1 MDYSQLVAILKF
13 EYPRRRQIFDES
25 IKLIQKTNNPD
36 VLHLRYSDIE
46 DFINWA
52 FDMKQ
57 KGLPITIQESESE
70 MRMKLP
76 RFFNY
81 HCVRIAHYIFEQS
94 PQKKQFRLLSDLLIS
109 LREADNKEDAHIE
122 ISELI
127 NKCIIKQ

>member
-1 MDYSQLVAILKF
+1 MDYSQLAAILKF

-36 VLHLRYSDIE
+36 VLHRRYSDIE
-46 DFINWA
+46 DFINWV

-76 RFFNY
+76 LFFNY

-94 PQKKQFRLLSDLLIS
+94 PQKKKFRLLSGLLLS
-109 LREADNKEDAHIE
+109 LRDTNNKEEAYIE

-127 NKCIIKQ
+127 NNCIIK

>member
-1 MDYSQLVAILKF
+1 MDSFQVADILKF

-25 IKLIQKTNNPD
+25 IMIIQKTNNPD
-36 VLHLRYSDIE
+36 VLYRRYSEVE

-52 FDMKQ
+52 FDMEQ

-76 RFFNY
+76 LFFNY

-94 PQKKQFRLLSDLLIS
+94 PQKKKFRLLSGLLLS
-109 LREADNKEDAHIE
+109 LRDTNNKEEAYIE

-127 NKCIIKQ
+127 NNCIIK

>member
-36 VLHLRYSDIE
+36 VLHRRYSDIE
-46 DFINWA
+46 DFINWI

-70 MRMKLP
+70 MRVKLP

-94 PQKKQFRLLSDLLIS
+94 PQKKQFRLLLDLLIS

-127 NKCIIKQ
+127 NKCIIK

>member
-36 VLHLRYSDIE
+36 VLHRRYSDIE
-46 DFINWA
+46 DFINWI

-70 MRMKLP
+70 MRVKLP

-94 PQKKQFRLLSDLLIS
+94 PQKKQFRLLLDLLIS